1 MGGFSQSRSFLG
13 DAISIASTPLRNS
26 FDISCRS
33 PVTPRRPYSSNKD
46 GVKGLHV
53 DVDRSRGSSIY
64 GDSKFLQTPRNYLLT
79 PNGRGNIKSKESD
92 DEDEQ
97 FDSYSGT
104 TLASPAESS
113 TFLPRTPLYNVDS
126 STTEIAKLGTFS
138 TINIIV
144 GKTVGVGIYS
154 IPSSILQSV
163 GSVGASL
170 TLWVIGSLISFC
182 GLAVYLDLGTALP
195 RSGGERIY
203 LERIFRQPK
212 MLATCAFMSYVVLL
226 GFSTPNC
233 IVLGEYIMYALE
245 IDANRWNVRSIA
257 VAVITLICFI
267 HARYQR
273 TGLRIINILGV
284 GKMFFVL
291 IVIFS
296 GLAGLLMRIGSSSS
310 IIPRRLNLVS
320 TEYIPGAPQHLSTAQ
335 RNFSHLF
342 ANSSTQPHDYATAL
356 LKILYC
362 FRGYSTANQVLSSI
376 RNPIPTL
383 RTAAP
388 IALSLVSAAYILA
401 NIAYFLVVE
410 LDDFRS
416 AGVVVAG
423 HFFRNIFGKVVG
435 ENVLPIA
442 VVVSAFGNIA
452 ATSFAQARVNQ
463 ELGRDGLLPFSNFFS
478 GKEGEAPI
486 PGLFLHWFVSVL
498 VIVVPPPGEI
508 YNFLVDIGG
517 YPVSVISIAIS
528 AGLLYLQLTPSEN
541 YQSPFKAKKVYIVV
555 FMLSNCL
562 LLILPWIKPAE
573 EKGDERFPYYAYP
586 VTALAILGSGVVYWG
601 YWRLR
606 GEWTRGSES
615 GYRENLLGERGYV
628 EIGRGGVKG
637 LRKDDWREGKGDDA
651 EGKNLSEKLQVKE
664 SGNATGSG
672 CACNCAC
679 TTKRNVVK
687 SGDSEK
693 S

>member
-1 MGGFSQSRSFLG
+1 MGRFSQTRLFLG
-13 DAISIASTPLRNS
+13 DAISTVSTPLRSS
-26 FDISCRS
+26 FEISCRS
-33 PVTPRRPYSSNKD
+33 PVTPRRPYSIDKD
-46 GVKGLHV
+46 GVRELHI
-53 DVDRSRGSSIY
+53 DIQRSKRFLKY
-64 GDSKFLQTPRNYLLT
+64 GDSKYLQTPQNSLLT
-79 PNGRGNIKSKESD
+79 SEQRGRLKSKESID
-92 DEDEQ
+92 FDEEQ
-97 FDSYSGT
+97 F
-104 TLASPAESS
+104 ES
-113 TFLPRTPLYNVDS
+113 FS
-126 STTEIAKLGTFS
+126 STTLVSPVESSAFLPHTPLFNTGSGTIELAKLGTFS

-170 TLWVIGSLISFC
+170 TLWVLGSLVSFC

-203 LERIFRQPK
+203 LERIFRKPR

-257 VAVITLICFI
+257 VSVITLICFI

-291 IVIFS
+291 IVILS
-296 GLAGLLMRIGSSSS
+296 GLAGLFRGLGSSSS
-310 IIPRRLNLVS
+310 MVPRRLS
-320 TEYIPGAPQHLSTAQ
+320 FETEYIPGINPHLSTAQ
-335 RNFSHLF
+335 RNFSNLF

-388 IALSLVSAAYILA
+388 IALGLVSAAYILA
-401 NIAYFLVVE
+401 NIAYFMVVE

-423 HFFRNIFGKVVG
+423 HFFKNIFGQVIG

-463 ELGRDGLLPFSNFFS
+463 ELGRDGLLPFSRFFA
-478 GKEGEAPI
+478 GNAVEGGDAPVS
-486 PGLFLHWFVSVL
+486 GLFLHWLVSVL

-508 YNFLVDIGG
+508 YDFLVDIGG
-517 YPVSVISIAIS
+517 YPVSIISVAIS
-528 AGLLYLQLTPSEN
+528 GGLLYLQLTPSEN
-541 YQSPFKAKKVYIVV
+541 YDSPFKAKKIYTVV
-555 FMLSNCL
+555 FMLSNVL

-573 EKGDERFPYYAYP
+573 EKGDGRFPYYAYP
-586 VTALAILGSGVVYWG
+586 ATALAILGSGVIYWG
-601 YWRLR
+601 YWRISRLVVGR
-606 GEWTRGSES
+606 EFKMFLFGNRES
-615 GYRENLLGERGYV
+615 KEGERR
-628 EIGRGGVKG
+628 EMKEKEETRLLKKDMNKSNGVMDSGSGTGSRCACSCACSQK
-637 LRKDDWREGKGDDA
+637 RNMMKSKDKGD
-651 EGKNLSEKLQVKE
+651 
-664 SGNATGSG
+664 
-672 CACNCAC
+672 
-679 TTKRNVVK
+679 NV
-687 SGDSEK
+687 D
-693 S
+693 

>member
-13 DAISIASTPLRNS
+13 DAILTASSPLRNS
-26 FDISCRS
+26 FEISCRS
-33 PVTPRRPYSSNKD
+33 PVTPRRPYSINQD
-46 GVKGLHV
+46 GQKRLYV
-53 DVDRSRGSSIY
+53 DVEQSRRSPIY
-64 GDSKFLQTPRNYLLT
+64 GDSAYLKTPRSSLLT
-79 PNGRGNIKSKESD
+79 PNGRGRSKSKRADGEGTF
-92 DEDEQ
+92 E
-97 FDSYSGT
+97 SYSRS

-113 TFLPRTPLYNVDS
+113 SFLPRTPLFYS
-126 STTEIAKLGTFS
+126 APGTPGIAKLGTFS

-170 TLWVIGSLISFC
+170 TLWVVGSLISFC

-203 LERIFRQPK
+203 LERIFRKPR

-291 IVIFS
+291 IVILS
-296 GLAGLLMRIGSSSS
+296 GLAGLLMRVGSSSS
-310 IIPRRLNLVS
+310 ITPRRLSTLGLD
-320 TEYIPGAPQHLSTAQ
+320 TEYIPGNPYVSTAQ
-335 RNFSHLF
+335 RNFSNLF

-401 NIAYFLVVE
+401 NIAYFMVVE

-423 HFFRNIFGKVVG
+423 HFFRNIFGQVVG
-435 ENVLPIA
+435 ENILPIA

-463 ELGRDGLLPFSNFFS
+463 ELGRDGLLPFSAFFKGNQS
-478 GKEGEAPI
+478 AEAPI

-517 YPVSVISIAIS
+517 YPVSIISVAIS
-528 AGLLYLQLTPSEN
+528 AGLLYLQLSPEECYT
-541 YQSPFKAKKVYIVV
+541 SPFRARKIYILV
-555 FMLSNCL
+555 FMSSNL
-562 LLILPWIKPAE
+562 LLLVLPWIKPQE
-573 EKGDERFPYYAYP
+573 EKGDIRFPYYAYP
-586 VTALAILGSGVVYWG
+586 ATALAILGCGVVYWG
-601 YWRLR
+601 VWWVRGVWRWGWGVGG
-606 GEWTRGSES
+606 GE
-615 GYRENLLGERGYV
+615 
-628 EIGRGGVKG
+628 GV
-637 LRKDDWREGKGDDA
+637 
-651 EGKNLSEKLQVKE
+651 
-664 SGNATGSG
+664 
-672 CACNCAC
+672 
-679 TTKRNVVK
+679 
-687 SGDSEK
+687 
-693 S
+693 

>member
-1 MGGFSQSRSFLG
+1 MTMGGFSQSRNFLG
-13 DAISIASTPLRNS
+13 GAISTISTPLRNS
-26 FDISCRS
+26 AEIGFHCSS
-33 PVTPRRPYSSNKD
+33 PVTPRRPFLRNEEQDSSS
-46 GVKGLHV
+46 
-53 DVDRSRGSSIY
+53 SRGGNSRKTSIY
-64 GDSKFLQTPRNYLLT
+64 TDSTYLPTPRNFVLQAPNHKRSRSDENEADKNDYYDYTQSDITLVSPPESARLLPPT
-79 PNGRGNIKSKESD
+79 PSFRLD
-92 DEDEQ
+92 PYD
-97 FDSYSGT
+97 
-104 TLASPAESS
+104 
-113 TFLPRTPLYNVDS
+113 TPEV
-126 STTEIAKLGTFS
+126 AKLGTFS
-138 TINIIV
+138 AINIIL

-170 TLWVIGSLISFC
+170 TLWIVGSLISFC

-203 LERIFRQPK
+203 LERIFRKPR

-245 IDANRWNVRSIA
+245 IDANRWNVRTIA
-257 VAVITLICFI
+257 VAVITLTCFI
-267 HARYQR
+267 HARYPR
-273 TGLRIINILGV
+273 LGLRIINILGV

-291 IVIFS
+291 IVILS
-296 GLAGLLMRIGSSSS
+296 GLAGLLMKVGSNTSLLL
-310 IIPRRLNLVS
+310 PRRLNTPS
-320 TEYIPGAPQHLSTAQ
+320 TEFIPLPHPHLSTAQ

-342 ANSSTQPHDYATAL
+342 AHSSTQPYDYATAL

-362 FRGYSTANQVLSSI
+362 FRGYSTANQVLSSVRDPI
-376 RNPIPTL
+376 RTL

-410 LDDFRS
+410 LDDFKT

-423 HFFRNIFGKVVG
+423 HFFKNIFGEVLG

-463 ELGRDGLLPFSNFFS
+463 ELGNDGLLPFSRFFARNS
-478 GKEGEAPI
+478 NPGAEAPPT

-517 YPVSVISIAIS
+517 YPVSVISVAIS
-528 AGLLYLQLTPSEN
+528 GGLLYLQMTPAEN
-541 YQSPFKAKKVYIVV
+541 YTSPFRARKIYTVV
-555 FMLSNCL
+555 FLLSNCL
-562 LLILPWIKPAE
+562 LLVLPWMKPADGRGE
-573 EKGDERFPYYAYP
+573 GRFAYYAYP
-586 VTALAILGSGVVYWG
+586 ATAVGVLGSGVVYWVG
-601 YWRLR
+601 WRVW
-606 GEWTRGSES
+606 G
-615 GYRENLLGERGYV
+615 N
-628 EIGRGGVKG
+628 GRGGESARGAERELG
-637 LRKDDWREGKGDDA
+637 LR
-651 EGKNLSEKLQVKE
+651 
-664 SGNATGSG
+664 SGTA
-672 CACNCAC
+672 AR
-679 TTKRNVVK
+679 K
-687 SGDSEK
+687 
-693 S
+693 